1 MLNKSIVLSKNNRKR
16 GIILQKSIVYF
27 QDPGEQNTAQVIQ
40 AAKERA
46 IELDIKEIVV
56 ASTSGK
62 TGVAMANALKGTE
75 IRTVAATHHYG
86 SHEKGKWDVEPDHEA
101 RLKELG
107 ATIVS
112 QTHSFSGIEKS
123 ISKTTGGISRIEI
136 VADTLRKLFGRGF
149 KVAIEVAV
157 MAADSGAISMQNDII
172 AIGGTAH
179 GADVA
184 CVIKPA
190 HSNDFFN
197 LQVKEIIAMPQEK

>member
-1 MLNKSIVLSKNNRKR
+1 M
-16 GIILQKSIVYF
+16 QKSIVYF
-27 QDPGEQNTAQVIQ
+27 QRPGEQNTAEAIR

-46 IELDIKEIVV
+46 LELGIQEIVV

-62 TGVAMANALKGTE
+62 TGVATADALKGTG
-75 IRTVAATHHYG
+75 IHTVAVTHHYG
-86 SHEKGKWDVEPDHEA
+86 SHEKGKWDVEDVHRS

-107 ATIVS
+107 ATLVS

-136 VADTLRKLFGRGF
+136 IADTLRKLFGRGF

-172 AIGGTAH
+172 ALGGTAH

-190 HSNDFFN
+190 HSNDFFS
-197 LQVKEIIAMPQEK
+197 LQVKEIIAMPLEK

>member
-1 MLNKSIVLSKNNRKR
+1 M
-16 GIILQKSIVYF
+16 QKSIVYF
-27 QDPGEQNTAQVIQ
+27 QQPGEQNTAQVIQ
-40 AAKERA
+40 SAKERA
-46 IELDIKEIVV
+46 LELGIKEIVV

-62 TGVAMANALKGTE
+62 TGVALANALKGTG
-75 IRTVAATHHYG
+75 IHTIAVTHHYG
-86 SHEKGKWDVEPDHEA
+86 SSEKGKWKVEPGHAAE
-101 RLKELG
+101 LKELG
-107 ATIVS
+107 ATIIS

-149 KVAIEVAV
+149 KVAVEVAV

-172 AIGGTAH
+172 ALGGSAH

-190 HSNDFFN
+190 HSNDFFS
-197 LQVKEIIAMPQEK
+197 LQIKEIIAMPHEK

>member
-1 MLNKSIVLSKNNRKR
+1 M
-16 GIILQKSIVYF
+16 QKSIVYF
-27 QDPGEQNTAQVIQ
+27 QQPGEQNTAQVIQ
-40 AAKERA
+40 RAKERA
-46 IELDIKEIVV
+46 LELGIKEIVV

-62 TGVAMANALKGTE
+62 TGIAMATALKDTG
-75 IRTVAATHHYG
+75 IRTVAVTHHYG
-86 SHEKGKWDVEPDHEA
+86 SREKGKWEVEDGC
-101 RLKELG
+101 RSQLKELG
-107 ATIVS
+107 ATVVS

-149 KVAIEVAV
+149 KVAVEVAV

-172 AIGGTAH
+172 ALGGSAH

-190 HSNDFFN
+190 HSNDFFS